1 MKTIYDVL
9 EKVKSWHNF
18 LLIIAGFIVGIFT
31 AGGYFQ
37 DFKNSARTLGDRVA
51 NLETGM
57 KAAATNREMDKQE
70 VNQKLDLMQQ
80 KFNENA
86 IQFTEIRGR
95 ITGIEQNLSY
105 QTRAVDKI
113 DAAVSKLLERR

>member
-1 MKTIYDVL
+1 M
-9 EKVKSWHNF
+9 
-18 LLIIAGFIVGIFT
+18 GIFT

-37 DFKNSARTLGDRVA
+37 DFRNGQNNLSERVQ
-51 NLETGM
+51 NLEVGQ
-57 KAAATNREMDKQE
+57 KNAATARDMDKQE
-70 VNQKLDLMQQ
+70 VNQKLDMMQQ

-95 ITGIEQNLSY
+95 ITGIEQNLAY